1 MRIVPINFCVA
12 KIQPQ
17 YWQAIKRGKKTVE
30 IRDERV
36 DADYFIFLNADD
48 KYQLLGEAIIT
59 GEYAI
64 NTGSTG
70 TIAGAGATM
79 SELEH
84 IYPHAIQNGVTT
96 QALYA
101 YHIQPVKLGGIV
113 YDVLEK
119 IM

>member
-1 MRIVPINFCVA
+1 MRVVPINFCVA
-12 KIQPQ
+12 KIQPK
-17 YWQAIKRGKKTVE
+17 YWKAIKRGKKTVE

-48 KYQLLGEAIIT
+48 KYHLLGEAIIT
-59 GEYAI
+59 GEHFI
-64 NTGSTG
+64 STG
-70 TIAGAGATM
+70 ITDIIGTGVTM
-79 SELEH
+79 SELER

-101 YHIQPVKLGGIV
+101 YHIQPVKLGDIA

>member
-1 MRIVPINFCVA
+1 MEIVSLNFCVA

-17 YWQAIKRGKKTVE
+17 YWQAIVKEKKTVE
-30 IRDERV
+30 IRDKHV

-59 GEYAI
+59 GEQVI
-64 NTGSTG
+64 NTGITD
-70 TIAGAGATM
+70 IIGADVTM
-79 SELEH
+79 SELER

-96 QALYA
+96 QALYS
-101 YHIQPVKLGGIV
+101 YHIQPVKLGGIT